1 MRFLIAAAA
10 AAALCYTLFLA
21 GPVRADDNTITITA
35 VPSTFTPDKI
45 TLHAGVKTT
54 LVFSHTEGVHAIES
68 SDLGIPPTTIA
79 EGKDVSVDVTPAKPG
94 TYVLHCE
101 VVCGPDHKNMS
112 LTVNVV
118 S

>member
-1 MRFLIAAAA
+1 MKSPIAAAA
-10 AAALCYTLFLA
+10 AAALSLTLSLA
-21 GPVRADDNTITITA
+21 GPARADDTITITA
-35 VPSTFTPDKI
+35 VPSTFSPDKI

-68 SDLGIPPTTIA
+68 DDLGIPLTTIA
-79 EGKDVSVDVTPAKPG
+79 AGKDVSVAVSPAKPG

-101 VVCGPDHKNMS
+101 VVCGADHEHMA
-112 LTVNVV
+112 LTVTVV